1 MQLVSARD
9 FQRKIG
15 EFQHRAKRE
24 PVGIT
29 VHGRRDMVLMSA
41 DHYDWLEAAAT
52 RTHRTINVSPIV
64 LDAVMRAE
72 MDAAD
77 GE

>member
-1 MQLVSARD
+1 MQLVTARE
-9 FQRKIG
+9 FQRNIG
-15 EFQHRAKRE
+15 DVQHRAKRE

-41 DHYDWLEAAAT
+41 DHYDWLEATAT
-52 RTHRTINVSPIV
+52 RTHRTANVSPIV